1 MTDPGSCGGTTPGET
16 FAEQAERADSRELI
30 TWLAAWR
37 ARSGLSQ
44 AETARRM
51 HTSQSTVARLETHR
65 HDAQLSTLA
74 RYVEALGL
82 SLAFVLADGQTQPQI
97 WDSREL
103 ITWLA
108 AWRARSGLSQAE
120 TARRMHTS
128 QAAVARLETHQHDAQ
143 LSTLA
148 RYVEALGLSLAF
160 VLADAQTQATVWKS
174 AGKPEAPDHEAHPDE
189 GNVLRKAPPIIRP
202 GRKPKGSVPLVVAE
216 MPEHPDPNHVLTWR
230 QRKVL
235 QVIRDSVQRRGYP
248 PSMREIG
255 EAVGLTSTSSVS
267 YQLSTL
273 QSKGYLRRDAGR
285 PRTVEVRLP
294 GHPAIRP
301 EAEEPEETRLALDI
315 ASQDAAY
322 VPWVGRIAAGGPIL
336 AEESIEDIFPL
347 PKQLVG
353 NGTLFLLR
361 VTGDSM
367 INAAIADGDWVV
379 VRQQPDSDNGD
390 IVAAMI
396 DGEATVKTLKRSDG
410 HVWLMP
416 HNPAYTPIPGDDAT
430 ILGKIVAVLRRV

>member
-1 MTDPGSCGGTTPGET
+1 MGRSVEGNTSDAPPGNRTS
-16 FAEQAERADSRELI
+16 
-30 TWLAAWR
+30 
-37 ARSGLSQ
+37 
-44 AETARRM
+44 TARGDR
-51 HTSQSTVARLETHR
+51 
-65 HDAQLSTLA
+65 
-74 RYVEALGL
+74 
-82 SLAFVLADGQTQPQI
+82 P
-97 WDSREL
+97 
-103 ITWLA
+103 
-108 AWRARSGLSQAE
+108 
-120 TARRMHTS
+120 
-128 QAAVARLETHQHDAQ
+128 
-143 LSTLA
+143 
-148 RYVEALGLSLAF
+148 
-160 VLADAQTQATVWKS
+160 K
-174 AGKPEAPDHEAHPDE
+174 GK
-189 GNVLRKAPPIIRP
+189 P

-216 MPEHPDPNHVLTWR
+216 VPEHPDPNHVLTWR

-294 GHPAIRP
+294 GHPAVRP
-301 EAEEPEETRLALDI
+301 EAAEEPEDAALDI

-322 VPWVGRIAAGGPIL
+322 VPLIGRIAAGGPIL
-336 AEESIEDIFPL
+336 AEEAIEDIFPL

-353 NGTLFLLR
+353 NGTLFLLK
-361 VTGDSM
+361 VVGDSM

-379 VRQQPDSDNGD
+379 VRQQPVADSGD

-396 DGEATVKTLKRSDG
+396 DGDATVKTFKRADG
-410 HVWLMP
+410 HIWLMP